1 MSTSTSLLQD
11 VLRPH
16 AFGVDRIN
24 SKLAA
29 ASLNPNPNP
38 NANADGDSPPGGQAA
53 LDDSDDE
60 LVGVM
65 SIPGSPSRSAA
76 PSRQPSRPSSP
87 TRVGGA
93 SRRRKIPG
101 PLLINVGAKSK
112 ERSSDPLRAFP
123 TEVAQRIFAL
133 LSVRDLARCA
143 RVCRKWEK
151 SQTLN
156 YVWFQHVRRETF
168 QDENLPPG
176 KWTRR
181 ESKQSWRITYM
192 QSSAQRHEEDA
203 GRSYTPPRYSRPASP
218 FNNTL
223 SFANIMSATSTDGGP
238 SYPSRVSNGTNSGYV
253 TPKEAREE
261 QWKMEAED
269 KEKVTKNEMREMY
282 KELGG
287 RKPRTKAKF
296 GGAVRDKGGWDKS
309 GDFDEY

>member
-29 ASLNPNPNP
+29 ASLS
-38 NANADGDSPPGGQAA
+38 ANADGDGDSPPSRQAA

-87 TRVGGA
+87 TRIGGA

-101 PLLINVGAKSK
+101 PLLINVGGKSK

-143 RVCRKWEK
+143 RVCRKWER

-168 QDENLPPG
+168 QDEDLPPG

-181 ESKQSWRITYM
+181 ESKQNWRITYM

-218 FNNTL
+218 FNNSL
-223 SFANIMSATSTDGGP
+223 SFANIMSAASSDGGQP
-238 SYPSRVSNGTNSGYV
+238 HYSSRVSNGANSGYV

-261 QWKMEAED
+261 QWKTEAED

-296 GGAVRDKGGWDKS
+296 GGAVRDKGGWDKG